1 MTERKT
7 IFTLSTMNIW
17 FSENRER
24 CARYNGGV
32 NTQHIGIQ
40 SVLKFGLKMV
50 QDSPHF
56 VNQWKTEHRIDPS
69 GKQNRPLPLE
79 FQTSVV
85 FQPLLH
91 NANRSCSHLITG
103 NFKSRHKIIFC
114 FFGQCKQN
122 KQSWKICKQGI
133 CHINI

>member
-69 GKQNRPLPLE
+69 GKQNRPLPL
-79 FQTSVV
+79 
-85 FQPLLH
+85 
-91 NANRSCSHLITG
+91 
-103 NFKSRHKIIFC
+103 
-114 FFGQCKQN
+114 
-122 KQSWKICKQGI
+122 
-133 CHINI
+133 